1 MSIELLIEYDDPTKQ
16 TQSVPIATE
25 DVFTRY
31 WKPTAT
37 RLGLQWVPIFQTGLP
52 LDTADI
58 PFVIQDLQNLKEHL
72 ADAPDMDI
80 PEDLAEEIK
89 SRTQMLVNKLQEI
102 VTDRGAE
109 GYIG

>member
-1 MSIELLIEYDDPTKQ
+1 MSIELLIEYDDPAKQ
-16 TQSVPIATE
+16 TQAFPVATE

-31 WKPTAT
+31 WKPAAS

-52 LDTADI
+52 LDAADI
-58 PFVIQDLQNLKEHL
+58 PFVIQDLQSLSKHL
-72 ADAPDMDI
+72 TDTPGMKI

-89 SRTQMLVNKLQEI
+89 SRAEMLVNKLQEI
-102 VTDRGAE
+102 EAVRGAE